1 MRQVMSLL
9 DGTIESYETDKR
21 YLRPDGSTVHA
32 HLAVATL
39 RSPTLRH
46 PFFLAQVTNIESRLE
61 TERAKDDALAAE
73 RAAVVALV
81 ELDQIKTDLVST
93 VSHELRTPL
102 TSMIAYL
109 ELLQEDEPP
118 PVSQQRSMLEVV
130 DRNAHRLLALIENLL
145 TLAKVE
151 VDQQQASRT
160 RTETAALIAIALSTV
175 SLLASDAGV
184 TIHTKLDPTARPIMA
199 NAGQLERVLLNLLTN
214 AIKFTPAGGTITITT
229 VQAEGTLQLEVQ
241 DDGIGIPADELPHLF
256 TRFFRSSTTTAKA
269 IPGTGLGLTIAE
281 NIVRTH
287 GGTISVHRVE
297 PRGTAF
303 VVKLPSVDP
312 N

>member
-1 MRQVMSLL
+1 
-9 DGTIESYETDKR
+9 
-21 YLRPDGSTVHA
+21 
-32 HLAVATL
+32 
-39 RSPTLRH
+39 
-46 PFFLAQVTNIESRLE
+46 
-61 TERAKDDALAAE
+61 
-73 RAAVVALV
+73 
-81 ELDQIKTDLVST
+81 
-93 VSHELRTPL
+93 
-102 TSMIAYL
+102 MIAYL

-281 NIVRTH
+281 NIVRNH